1 MQVSELARGPGR
13 EATQTSMPEACPLRE
28 VLDRIGDKWSVLV
41 VLSLSEGTQRFSALR
56 RRIEGISQRMLTE
69 TLRQLERD
77 GIVSRTVFPDV
88 PVRVEYTLTALGE
101 TLIAPLE
108 ALKGW
113 AEGHR
118 GAIVHAREAYDRKHA
133 SVELA
138 GNEPLR

>member
-1 MQVSELARGPGR
+1 MRVFEPVLGSGQVV
-13 EATQTSMPEACPLRE
+13 TQTSTPDACPLRE

-41 VLSLSEGTQRFSALR
+41 ILGLSEGTHRFSALR

-77 GIVSRTVFPDV
+77 GIVSRTVFPEV

-108 ALKGW
+108 ALKSW

-118 GAIVHAREAYDRKHA
+118 AAIVQAREAYDQERA
-133 SVELA
+133 LAGLAGGELA
-138 GNEPLR
+138 P